1 MVLGSFIDPT
11 GHWDQVSKPDQNR
24 LLKRHIWHTCGI
36 DRINIKGMRPLN
48 NDAFRDVSRKKNVDP
63 PKLRGKIRI
72 DPPLPKLR

>member
-36 DRINIKGMRPLN
+36 DRSFSTFKERFIAERKNAERSSQKDFSIN
-48 NDAFRDVSRKKNVDP
+48 
-63 PKLRGKIRI
+63 
-72 DPPLPKLR
+72 

>member
-36 DRINIKGMRPLN
+36 DRRQTPFFSLELTFYYFPVTQEIPFNFSMVN
-48 NDAFRDVSRKKNVDP
+48 FSSSF
-63 PKLRGKIRI
+63 
-72 DPPLPKLR
+72 